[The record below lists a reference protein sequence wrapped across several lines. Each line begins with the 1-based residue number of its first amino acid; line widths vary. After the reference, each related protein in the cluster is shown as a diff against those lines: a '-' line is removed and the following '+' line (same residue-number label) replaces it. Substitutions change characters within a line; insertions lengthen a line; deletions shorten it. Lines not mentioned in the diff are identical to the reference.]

1 MSIFDAYLNRIHD
14 YVGEMEEK
22 GNSPR
27 VYSSPT
33 SVSELIEDLPIRVGA
48 GASPGI
54 ILRSDTYIELGSPDA
69 GSCALLLWTD
79 NPLLVR
85 DGTITLIGP
94 DIAESR
100 GASLPFAQVILVG
113 GSELSVQEHSALEQ
127 SQYVADRIEGYM
139 IKSTPERI
147 WSRVGRNV
155 AEKGFDFSVLGKAL
169 MVILKSEV
177 AKVEAVEILFVTSG
191 KDDVQRLD
199 EIATQVRSISKNIVR
214 ENWLARGY
222 DILECTFGW
231 DCSTC
236 TDKAVCDEIREVIS
250 VRKKKGQ
257 DTGTKAREWRGRS
270 DRRLDRSG

>member
-1 MSIFDAYLNRIHD
+1 VSIFDAYVNKVHE
-14 YVGEMEEK
+14 YVEEMEEK

-27 VYSSPT
+27 VYRSPT
-33 SVSELIEDLPIRVGA
+33 TVSELIEDLPIRVGA

-54 ILRSDTYIELGSPDA
+54 ILRGDTYVELGSPDA

-79 NPLLVR
+79 NPSLVS
-85 DGTITLIGP
+85 DGRITLIGP
-94 DIAESR
+94 DIGESG
-100 GASLPFAQVILVG
+100 GASLSFAQVVLVG
-113 GSELSVQEHSALEQ
+113 GAELSEQEHSALDQ

-139 IKSTPERI
+139 IKSTPERM
-147 WSRVGRNV
+147 WSRVGRDV
-155 AEKGFDFSVLGKAL
+155 AEKGFDFSALGKAL

-177 AKVEAVEILFVTSG
+177 TKVQAVEILFVTSG

-222 DILECTFGW
+222 DVLECSFGW

-236 TDKAVCDEIREVIS
+236 TDKAVCDEIRQVIS
-250 VRKKKGQ
+250 VRKKKGR
-257 DTGTKAREWRGRS
+257 DSGTKPVE
-270 DRRLDRSG
+270 